1 MYSIRGDQKLHDLWV
16 KSSQMPVV
24 QFQWNTATS
33 FYLCTIYGLFQRY
46 GPKKTKYFL
55 SGLLQKNST
64 NPFYTPLV
72 TFNYYSVFAKHPR
85 HNSDNLH
92 DYYLLF
98 TSQSAPD
105 CYTGFCHSSIN
116 VPGSVFIHHHQ
127 QCTPRCPQDWYSLH
141 QSLICYSLPILYIIY
156 T

>member
-55 SGLLQKNST
+55 SSLLQKNST

-85 HNSDNLH
+85 HNSDNLY
-92 DYYLLF
+92 DYYLSFFSLASLLLIAIQDF
-98 TSQSAPD
+98 ATLVLMFLGLS
-105 CYTGFCHSSIN
+105 SSITINN
-116 VPGSVFIHHHQ
+116 VLLGALRTGTHF
-127 QCTPRCPQDWYSLH
+127 TRA
-141 QSLICYSLPILYIIY
+141 
-156 T
+156 